1 MVWKGADGHIV
12 QPAAESLQKPAS
24 ILRSGVFL
32 MGWKG
37 ADGLIVPYLIL
48 THAARRSRDGG
59 MSREPPRPR
68 EAYREQEKRVRLP
81 DSWIK
86 YIYKSADISNGFE
99 ISPLSVSL
107 ADTLSNPFLAFS
119 FSLSRLSF
127 SFLFLLY
134 DVTSDDFD
142 G

>member
-1 MVWKGADGHIV
+1 MVP
-12 QPAAESLQKPAS
+12 QQ
-24 ILRSGVFL
+24 
-32 MGWKG
+32 
-37 ADGLIVPYLIL
+37 
-48 THAARRSRDGG
+48 
-59 MSREPPRPR
+59 PPRSI
-68 EAYREQEKRVRLP
+68 EQVPGFVDKVH
-81 DSWIK
+81 I
-86 YIYKSADISNGFE
+86 KSADISNGFE